1 MTVFDGLKFGVGFSI
16 GMAIVKFI
24 TDKVTVAIVKETDED
39 QEQNDAEST
48 EVG

>member
-1 MTVFDGLKFGVGFSI
+1 MTVFDGIKIGVGFTI

-24 TDKVTVAIVKETDED
+24 ADKVTVAIVKETDED
-39 QEQNDAEST
+39 QEQNDTENT

>member
-1 MTVFDGLKFGVGFSI
+1 MTVFDGIKIGVGFSI

-24 TDKVTVAIVKETDED
+24 ADRVTVAIVKKTDED
-39 QEQNDAEST
+39 QEQNDAENT

>member
-1 MTVFDGLKFGVGFSI
+1 MTVFDGIKIGVGFSI

-39 QEQNDAEST
+39 QEQNDAEKT